1 MNDEVTDLNGYPEEY
16 KASYSNNGPGID
28 VWAPA
33 DETLAPGIG
42 LDSTTYV
49 RYDDTRFYDTRF
61 SGTSAAA
68 PVTTGVLALYLQSNP
83 RASQKQVKRWL
94 RKSGSKVSS
103 YYFDRNTDDSQ
114 TSYWTDSFNLR
125 GSEKRILFNPYSRSP
140 DAPNVPNISI
150 SGVSFG
156 GISISNQ

>member
-1 MNDEVTDLNGYPEEY
+1 MTTPLEIVAVAVAVVDPIPTLTSGVVEYPTPPSLIVIEV
-16 KASYSNNGPGID
+16 I
-28 VWAPA
+28 VPA
-33 DETLAPGIG
+33 DETTA
-42 LDSTTYV
+42 V
-49 RYDDTRFYDTRF
+49 
-61 SGTSAAA
+61 AAA

-103 YYFDRNTDDSQ
+103 YFFDRNTDDSQ

-150 SGVSFG
+150 SGVSFA